1 MRLCQN
7 TIGSAFSYYVFSS
20 PSKKSKKK
28 PGLSQARALIFPKD
42 LVSLSNSISYGKDT
56 L

>member
-1 MRLCQN
+1 MKEAVSKYNWLSLFSLC
-7 TIGSAFSYYVFSS
+7 
-20 PSKKSKKK
+20 PPPKKVKK

>member
-1 MRLCQN
+1 MRE
-7 TIGSAFSYYVFSS
+7 AV
-20 PSKKSKKK
+20 SKCRHSLICPPTKKLKK

-42 LVSLSNSISYGKDT
+42 LVSLSNSISYDKDT

>member
-1 MRLCQN
+1 MKCPPKVRHK
-7 TIGSAFSYYVFSS
+7 AFEGHFICYPY
-20 PSKKSKKK
+20 KKDKK

-42 LVSLSNSISYGKDT
+42 LVSLSNSISYNKDT